1 MDNVIFSLHQRVELN
16 ATRQDIVLHTADE
29 LGYENDERIWRTNR
43 RTTIK
48 VFECESNTVRKR
60 ECYPQLQ
67 ENNVQNHER
76 FAVNRLIA
84 VANQTSVI
92 QMEFVSPLP
101 VHH

>member
-1 MDNVIFSLHQRVELN
+1 MKLN
-16 ATRQDIVLHTADE
+16 TIHQDIVFHAADE
-29 LGYENDERIWRTNR
+29 PGCENEERIWRTNR

-48 VFECESNTVRKR
+48 VFECVNNTVRKR
-60 ECYPQLQ
+60 ECCPQLQ
-67 ENNVQNHER
+67 EHNVQNQER

-92 QMEFVSPLP
+92 ENEFESPLP